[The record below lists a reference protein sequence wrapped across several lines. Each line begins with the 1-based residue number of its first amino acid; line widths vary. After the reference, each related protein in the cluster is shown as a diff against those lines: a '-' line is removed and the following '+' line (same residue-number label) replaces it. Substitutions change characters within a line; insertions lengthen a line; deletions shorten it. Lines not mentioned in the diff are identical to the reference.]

1 MFKSIS
7 TKCFSFFPESFFV
20 PERILVNGDRLS
32 GLREVPQKTSSLSK
46 LGHEG
51 VFFRFNSVNP
61 SPRKEKHQNV
71 VLKNVKI
78 LGSNLHK
85 LKTLGSGV
93 FVLFATSS
101 QCLSKVCSC
110 FLKVFHFMLSRV
122 ILSSATNNKQQQT
135 QKANYQRVQILS
147 SFGCW
152 SDPIELGLD

>member
-1 MFKSIS
+1 MYKSIS

-122 ILSSATNNKQQQT
+122 ALSSATNNIRHKKQITSECRFCQALVVGLIQ
-135 QKANYQRVQILS
+135 LS
-147 SFGCW
+147 W
-152 SDPIELGLD
+152 D